1 MVLGTVID
9 LMVPSDPQSPRSL
22 TCLYSIEATLYSGL
36 CTWPQR
42 DVFFPS
48 PHESGNCGSVTPKTY
63 LWEPQAGRITAACSC
78 GPGKPA
84 RPFQTTTLGLRGK
97 VRGRLT
103 RWDWQEPAL
112 RRRLTPIPARAVSA
126 KLTSV
131 ELKQDLGPEEGLP
144 DVPTPS
150 GELRAHLG
158 TPPKGQIHP
167 PGGLAWVSGYSTAP
181 LTHPHPISPC
191 THACKAHT
199 TPTVLQG
206 TTWTDVL

>member
-1 MVLGTVID
+1 MSPETHIHVGLQAGHARRSQAWRAIASLGPTPGESAMVLGTVID

-22 TCLYSIEATLYSGL
+22 TCLYSVEATLYSGL

-48 PHESGNCGSVTPKTY
+48 PHESGNCGSITPKMY

-103 RWDWQEPAL
+103 RWDWQE
-112 RRRLTPIPARAVSA
+112 
-126 KLTSV
+126 
-131 ELKQDLGPEEGLP
+131 LGLCLP
-144 DVPTPS
+144 S
-150 GELRAHLG
+150 
-158 TPPKGQIHP
+158 
-167 PGGLAWVSGYSTAP
+167 
-181 LTHPHPISPC
+181 
-191 THACKAHT
+191 
-199 TPTVLQG
+199 
-206 TTWTDVL
+206 